1 MSNKTIILTED
12 DESIKLVTS
21 SYLQDLGYEVIMAS
35 NLRQLWKLIED
46 NKGDIL
52 ITDVMLP
59 DGELFDI
66 LPQITELREDL
77 PVIVVSAKN
86 NLQTAISATK
96 QGAYE
101 YLPKPFDLDELQN
114 LVKKALE
121 RNKTTKNKSKIQKKI
136 DKQMIVGRSPAMQDL
151 YKSIARLSQNDL
163 TVMIYGESGTGKE
176 LVANAL
182 HKYSSRSEKPF
193 IALNMA
199 AIPNDLIESELFG
212 HEKGSFTGA
221 HQKSE
226 GKFKLAEKGTLFLD
240 EIGDMPINAQTRL
253 LRVLQEGEFTPIGG
267 KEKIRADT
275 RIIAAT
281 HKNLPELIDKGEFR
295 EDLFYRLNV
304 INIFLPPLRE
314 RENDIISLGRHYL
327 NLYSDGKKQF
337 DSSGVNFLNKAK
349 ELKLEPKKFDA
360 AGFKIMEKYNWPG
373 NVRELENFIMKLCAL
388 YSDETILKED
398 LVFEIDNLGKTD
410 HQILESE
417 THFSKV
423 FKNYLAKNINQIN
436 RDYQGDV
443 YNFFLTE
450 LEKVLICEVLKNKN
464 GNQLK
469 ASELLGLNRNTLR
482 KKITELNID
491 ITGDN

>member
-1 MSNKTIILTED
+1 MSNKTLIIAED
-12 DESIKLVTS
+12 DESIRLVTS
-21 SYLQDLGYEVIMAS
+21 RYLQDLGYEVILAS
-35 NLRQLWKLIED
+35 NLKELWKLIES
-46 NKGDIL
+46 NKGDAL

-66 LPQITELREDL
+66 LPQIIEYRESL

-101 YLPKPFDLDELQN
+101 YLPKPFDLDELQK

-121 RNKTTKNKSKIQKKI
+121 SKQNSKNKTKLKNESE
-136 DKQMIVGRSPAMQDL
+136 KQLIVGRSPSMQEL

-176 LVANAL
+176 LVAKAL
-182 HKYSSRSEKPF
+182 HKYSARSEKPF

-221 HQKSE
+221 HQKSD

-240 EIGDMPINAQTRL
+240 EIGDMPIDAQTRL

-267 KEKIRADT
+267 KEKILADT

-281 HKNLPELIDKGEFR
+281 HKNLSSLIEKGEFR

-304 INIFLPPLRE
+304 VPINIPPLRE
-314 RENDIISLGRHYL
+314 RKEDIPEL
-327 NLYSDGKKQF
+327 
-337 DSSGVNFLNKAK
+337 VNHFLEKAK
-349 ELKLEPKKFDA
+349 TLKLEPKKFNTES
-360 AGFKIMEKYNWPG
+360 FQILEKYQWPG
-373 NVRELENFIMKLCAL
+373 NVRELENFILKLCAL
-388 YSDETILKED
+388 YADEIIMNED
-398 LVFEIDNLGKTD
+398 LVKEIKNLQKLDQQMLDTD
-410 HQILESE
+410 SQFSKILE
-417 THFSKV
+417 
-423 FKNYLAKNINQIN
+423 NYLSKNINKIN
-436 RDYQGDV
+436 TEYQGDV
-443 YNFFLTE
+443 YNYFVTE
-450 LEKVLICEVLKNKN
+450 LEKVLLFEVLKNKN

-469 ASELLGLNRNTLR
+469 AAELLGLNRNTLR
-482 KKITELNID
+482 KKITELNISID
-491 ITGDN
+491 W

>member
-1 MSNKTIILTED
+1 MSNKTLIIAED
-12 DESIKLVTS
+12 DESIRLVTS
-21 SYLQDLGYEVIMAS
+21 RYLQDLGYEVILAS
-35 NLRQLWKLIED
+35 NLKELWKLIES
-46 NKGDIL
+46 NKGDAL

-66 LPQITELREDL
+66 LPQIIEYRESL

-101 YLPKPFDLDELQN
+101 YLPKPFDLDELQK

-121 RNKTTKNKSKIQKKI
+121 SKQNSKNKTKLKNESE
-136 DKQMIVGRSPAMQDL
+136 KQLIVGRSPSMQEL

-176 LVANAL
+176 LVAKAL
-182 HKYSSRSEKPF
+182 HKYSARSEKPF

-221 HQKSE
+221 HQKSD

-240 EIGDMPINAQTRL
+240 EIGDMPIDAQTRL

-267 KEKIRADT
+267 KEKILADT

-281 HKNLPELIDKGEFR
+281 HKNLSSLIEKGEFR

-304 INIFLPPLRE
+304 VPINIPPLRE
-314 RENDIISLGRHYL
+314 RKEDIPEL
-327 NLYSDGKKQF
+327 
-337 DSSGVNFLNKAK
+337 VNHFLEKAK
-349 ELKLEPKKFDA
+349 TLKLEPKKFNTES
-360 AGFKIMEKYNWPG
+360 FQILEKYQWPG
-373 NVRELENFIMKLCAL
+373 NVRELENFILKLCAL
-388 YSDETILKED
+388 YADEIIMNED
-398 LVFEIDNLGKTD
+398 LVKEIKILQKLDQQMLDTD
-410 HQILESE
+410 SQFSKILE
-417 THFSKV
+417 
-423 FKNYLAKNINQIN
+423 NYLSKNINKIN
-436 RDYQGDV
+436 TEYQGDV
-443 YNFFLTE
+443 YNYFVTE
-450 LEKVLICEVLKNKN
+450 LEKVLLFEVLKNKN

-469 ASELLGLNRNTLR
+469 AAELLGLNRNTLR
-482 KKITELNID
+482 KKITELNISID
-491 ITGDN
+491 

>member
-1 MSNKTIILTED
+1 MSNKTLIIAED
-12 DESIKLVTS
+12 DESIRLVTS
-21 SYLQDLGYEVIMAS
+21 RYLQDLGYEIFMAT
-35 NLRQLWKLIED
+35 NLKELWKLIES
-46 NKGDIL
+46 NKGDVL

-66 LPQITELREDL
+66 LPQIVEYRDNL

-101 YLPKPFDLDELQN
+101 YLPKPFDLDELQK
-114 LVKKALE
+114 LIKKAYE
-121 RNKTTKNKSKIQKKI
+121 SKQNHKKI
-136 DKQMIVGRSPAMQDL
+136 TKIRNESEKQLIVGRSPAMQDL

-176 LVANAL
+176 LVAKAL
-182 HKYSSRSEKPF
+182 HKYSTRSEKPF

-221 HQKSE
+221 HQKSD

-240 EIGDMPINAQTRL
+240 EIGDMPIDAQTRL

-267 KEKIRADT
+267 KEKIQADT

-281 HKNLPELIDKGEFR
+281 HKNLSNLIEKGEFR

-304 INIFLPPLRE
+304 VPISIPPLRE
-314 RENDIISLGRHYL
+314 RKEDIPEL
-327 NLYSDGKKQF
+327 
-337 DSSGVNFLNKAK
+337 VNHFLDKAK
-349 ELKLEPKKFDA
+349 DLKLEPKKFTTES
-360 AGFKIMEKYNWPG
+360 FQILEKYQWPG
-373 NVRELENFIMKLCAL
+373 NVRELENFILKLCAL
-388 YSDETILKED
+388 YKDENILNED
-398 LVFEIDNLGKTD
+398 LTEEILNLQKLDQQMLDTEN
-410 HQILESE
+410 QFSKILE
-417 THFSKV
+417 
-423 FKNYLAKNINQIN
+423 NYLSRNINKIN
-436 RDYQGDV
+436 KKYQGDV
-443 YNFFLTE
+443 YNYFVTE
-450 LEKVLICEVLKNKN
+450 LEKVLLLEVLKNKN

-469 ASELLGLNRNTLR
+469 AAELLGLNRNTLR
-482 KKITELNID
+482 KKITELNISID
-491 ITGDN
+491 QESN

>member
-1 MSNKTIILTED
+1 MSNKTLIIAED
-12 DESIKLVTS
+12 DESIRLVTS
-21 SYLQDLGYEVIMAS
+21 RYLQDLGYEIFMAT
-35 NLRQLWKLIED
+35 NLKELWKLIES
-46 NKGDIL
+46 NKGDVL

-66 LPQITELREDL
+66 LPQIVEYRENL

-101 YLPKPFDLDELQN
+101 YLPKPFDLDELQK
-114 LVKKALE
+114 LIKKALE
-121 RNKTTKNKSKIQKKI
+121 SKQNLKNKTKIRNESE
-136 DKQMIVGRSPAMQDL
+136 KQLIVGRSPAMQDL

-176 LVANAL
+176 LVAKAL
-182 HKYSSRSEKPF
+182 HKYSTRSEKPF

-221 HQKSE
+221 HQKSD

-240 EIGDMPINAQTRL
+240 EIGDMPIDAQTRL

-267 KEKIRADT
+267 KEKIQADT

-281 HKNLPELIDKGEFR
+281 HKNLSNLIEKGEFR

-304 INIFLPPLRE
+304 VPISIPPLRE
-314 RENDIISLGRHYL
+314 RKEDIPEL
-327 NLYSDGKKQF
+327 
-337 DSSGVNFLNKAK
+337 VNHFLDKAK
-349 ELKLEPKKFDA
+349 DLKLEPKKFTTES
-360 AGFKIMEKYNWPG
+360 FQILEKYQWPG
-373 NVRELENFIMKLCAL
+373 NVRELENFILKLCAL
-388 YSDETILKED
+388 YTDENIMNDDLAEEILNLQKLD
-398 LVFEIDNLGKTD
+398 QQMLDTDNQFSK
-410 HQILESE
+410 ILE
-417 THFSKV
+417 
-423 FKNYLAKNINQIN
+423 NYLSRNINKIN
-436 RDYQGDV
+436 KEYQGDV
-443 YNFFLTE
+443 YNYFVTE
-450 LEKVLICEVLKNKN
+450 LEKVLLLEVLKNKN

-469 ASELLGLNRNTLR
+469 AAELLGLNRNTLR
-482 KKITELNID
+482 KKITELNISID
-491 ITGDN
+491 QESN

>member
-1 MSNKTIILTED
+1 MSNKTLIIAED
-12 DESIKLVTS
+12 DESIRLVTS
-21 SYLQDLGYEVIMAS
+21 RYLQDLGYDVILAS
-35 NLRQLWKLIED
+35 NLKELWKLIES
-46 NKGDIL
+46 NKGDAL

-66 LPQITELREDL
+66 LPQIIEYRESL

-101 YLPKPFDLDELQN
+101 YLPKPFDLDELQK

-121 RNKTTKNKSKIQKKI
+121 SKQNSKNKTKLKNESE
-136 DKQMIVGRSPAMQDL
+136 KQLIVGRSPSMQEL

-176 LVANAL
+176 LVAKAL
-182 HKYSSRSEKPF
+182 HKYSARSEKPF

-221 HQKSE
+221 HQKSD

-240 EIGDMPINAQTRL
+240 EIGDMPIDAQTRL

-267 KEKIRADT
+267 KEKILADT

-281 HKNLPELIDKGEFR
+281 HKNLSSLIEKGEFR

-304 INIFLPPLRE
+304 VPINIPPLRE
-314 RENDIISLGRHYL
+314 RKEDIPEL
-327 NLYSDGKKQF
+327 
-337 DSSGVNFLNKAK
+337 VNHFLEKAK
-349 ELKLEPKKFDA
+349 TLKLEPKKFNTES
-360 AGFKIMEKYNWPG
+360 FQILEKYQWPG
-373 NVRELENFIMKLCAL
+373 NVRELENFILKLCAL
-388 YSDETILKED
+388 YADEIIMNED
-398 LVFEIDNLGKTD
+398 LVKEIKNLQKLDQQMLDNDSQFSK
-410 HQILESE
+410 ILE
-417 THFSKV
+417 
-423 FKNYLAKNINQIN
+423 NYLSKNINKIN
-436 RDYQGDV
+436 TEYQGDV
-443 YNFFLTE
+443 YNYFVTE
-450 LEKVLICEVLKNKN
+450 LEKVLLFEVLKNKN

-469 ASELLGLNRNTLR
+469 AAELLGLNRNTLR
-482 KKITELNID
+482 KKITELNISID
-491 ITGDN
+491 W

>member
-1 MSNKTIILTED
+1 MSNKTLIIAED
-12 DESIKLVTS
+12 DESIRLVTS
-21 SYLQDLGYEVIMAS
+21 RYLQDLGYEIFMAT
-35 NLRQLWKLIED
+35 NLKELWKLIES
-46 NKGDIL
+46 NKGDVL

-66 LPQITELREDL
+66 LPQIVEYRENL

-101 YLPKPFDLDELQN
+101 YLPKPFDLDELQK
-114 LVKKALE
+114 LIKKALE
-121 RNKTTKNKSKIQKKI
+121 SKQNLKNKTKIRNESE
-136 DKQMIVGRSPAMQDL
+136 KQLIVGRSPAMQDL

-176 LVANAL
+176 LVAKAL
-182 HKYSSRSEKPF
+182 HKYSTRSEKPF

-221 HQKSE
+221 HQKSD

-240 EIGDMPINAQTRL
+240 EIGDMPIDAQTRL

-267 KEKIRADT
+267 KEKIQADT

-281 HKNLPELIDKGEFR
+281 HKNLSNLIEKGEFR

-304 INIFLPPLRE
+304 VPISIPPLRE
-314 RENDIISLGRHYL
+314 RKEDIPELINH
-327 NLYSDGKKQF
+327 
-337 DSSGVNFLNKAK
+337 FLDKAK
-349 ELKLEPKKFDA
+349 DLQLEPKKFTTES
-360 AGFKIMEKYNWPG
+360 FQILEKYQWPG
-373 NVRELENFIMKLCAL
+373 NVRELENFILKLCAL
-388 YSDETILKED
+388 YTDENIMNDDLAEEIL
-398 LVFEIDNLGKTD
+398 NLQKLDQQMLDTEN
-410 HQILESE
+410 QFSKILE
-417 THFSKV
+417 
-423 FKNYLAKNINQIN
+423 NYLSRNIDKIN
-436 RDYQGDV
+436 KEYQGDV
-443 YNFFLTE
+443 YNYFVTE
-450 LEKVLICEVLKNKN
+450 LEKVLLLEVLKNKN

-469 ASELLGLNRNTLR
+469 AAELLGLNRNTLR
-482 KKITELNID
+482 KKITELNISID
-491 ITGDN
+491 QESN

>member
-1 MSNKTIILTED
+1 MSNKTLIIAED
-12 DESIKLVTS
+12 DESIRLVTS
-21 SYLQDLGYEVIMAS
+21 RYFQDLGYDVILAS
-35 NLRQLWKLIED
+35 NLKELWKLIES
-46 NKGDIL
+46 NKGDAL

-66 LPQITELREDL
+66 LPQIIEYRESL

-101 YLPKPFDLDELQN
+101 YLPKPFDLDELQK

-121 RNKTTKNKSKIQKKI
+121 SKQNSKSKTKLKNESE
-136 DKQMIVGRSPAMQDL
+136 KQLIVGRSPSMQEL

-176 LVANAL
+176 LVAKAL
-182 HKYSSRSEKPF
+182 HKYSARSEKPF

-221 HQKSE
+221 HQKSD

-240 EIGDMPINAQTRL
+240 EIGDMPIDAQTRL

-267 KEKIRADT
+267 KEKILADT

-281 HKNLPELIDKGEFR
+281 HKNLLNLIEKGEFR

-304 INIFLPPLRE
+304 VPINIPPLRE
-314 RENDIISLGRHYL
+314 RKEDIPEL
-327 NLYSDGKKQF
+327 
-337 DSSGVNFLNKAK
+337 VNHFLEKAK
-349 ELKLEPKKFDA
+349 TLKLEPKKFNTES
-360 AGFKIMEKYNWPG
+360 FQILEKYQWPG
-373 NVRELENFIMKLCAL
+373 NVRELENFILKLCAL
-388 YSDETILKED
+388 YADEIIMNED
-398 LVFEIDNLGKTD
+398 LVKEIKNLQKLDQQMLDTD
-410 HQILESE
+410 SQFSKILE
-417 THFSKV
+417 
-423 FKNYLAKNINQIN
+423 NYLSKNINKIN
-436 RDYQGDV
+436 TEYQGDV
-443 YNFFLTE
+443 YNYFVTE
-450 LEKVLICEVLKNKN
+450 LEKVLLFEVLKNKN

-469 ASELLGLNRNTLR
+469 AAELLGLNRNTLR
-482 KKITELNID
+482 KKITELNISID
-491 ITGDN
+491 

>member
-1 MSNKTIILTED
+1 MSNKTLIIAED
-12 DESIKLVTS
+12 DESIRLVTS
-21 SYLQDLGYEVIMAS
+21 RYLQDLGYEVILAS
-35 NLRQLWKLIED
+35 NLKELWKLIES
-46 NKGDIL
+46 NKGDAL

-66 LPQITELREDL
+66 LPQIIEYRESL

-101 YLPKPFDLDELQN
+101 YLPKPFDLDELQK

-121 RNKTTKNKSKIQKKI
+121 SKQNSKNKTKLKNESE
-136 DKQMIVGRSPAMQDL
+136 KQLIVGRSPSMQEL

-163 TVMIYGESGTGKE
+163 TVMIYGESVTGKE
-176 LVANAL
+176 LVAKAL
-182 HKYSSRSEKPF
+182 HKYSARSEKPF

-221 HQKSE
+221 HQKSD

-240 EIGDMPINAQTRL
+240 EIGDMPIDAQTRL

-267 KEKIRADT
+267 KEKILADT

-281 HKNLPELIDKGEFR
+281 HKNLSSLIEKGEFR

-304 INIFLPPLRE
+304 VPINIPPLRE
-314 RENDIISLGRHYL
+314 RKEDIPEL
-327 NLYSDGKKQF
+327 
-337 DSSGVNFLNKAK
+337 VNHFLEKAK
-349 ELKLEPKKFDA
+349 TLKLEPKKFNTES
-360 AGFKIMEKYNWPG
+360 FQILEKYQWPG
-373 NVRELENFIMKLCAL
+373 NVRELENFILKLCAL
-388 YSDETILKED
+388 YADEIIMNED
-398 LVFEIDNLGKTD
+398 LVKEIKNLQKLDQQMLDTD
-410 HQILESE
+410 SQFSKILE
-417 THFSKV
+417 
-423 FKNYLAKNINQIN
+423 NYLSKNINKIN
-436 RDYQGDV
+436 TEYQGDV
-443 YNFFLTE
+443 YNYFVTE
-450 LEKVLICEVLKNKN
+450 LEKVLLFEVLKNKN

-469 ASELLGLNRNTLR
+469 AAELLGLNRNTLR
-482 KKITELNID
+482 KKITELNINID
-491 ITGDN
+491 

>member
-1 MSNKTIILTED
+1 MSNKTLIIAED
-12 DESIKLVTS
+12 DESIRLVTS
-21 SYLQDLGYEVIMAS
+21 RYLQDLGYEIFMAT
-35 NLRQLWKLIED
+35 NLKELWKLIES
-46 NKGDIL
+46 NKGDVL

-66 LPQITELREDL
+66 LPQIVEYRENL

-101 YLPKPFDLDELQN
+101 YLPKPFDLDELQK
-114 LVKKALE
+114 LIKKALE
-121 RNKTTKNKSKIQKKI
+121 SKQNLKNKTKIRNESE
-136 DKQMIVGRSPAMQDL
+136 KQLIVGRSPAMQDL

-176 LVANAL
+176 LVAKAL
-182 HKYSSRSEKPF
+182 HKYSTRSEKPF

-221 HQKSE
+221 HLKSD

-240 EIGDMPINAQTRL
+240 EIGDMPIDAQTRL

-267 KEKIRADT
+267 KEKIQADT

-281 HKNLPELIDKGEFR
+281 HKNLSNLIEKGEFR

-304 INIFLPPLRE
+304 VPISIPPLRE
-314 RENDIISLGRHYL
+314 RKEDIPEL
-327 NLYSDGKKQF
+327 
-337 DSSGVNFLNKAK
+337 VNHFLDKAK
-349 ELKLEPKKFDA
+349 DLQLEPKKFTTES
-360 AGFKIMEKYNWPG
+360 FQILEKYQWPG
-373 NVRELENFIMKLCAL
+373 NVRELENFILKLCAL
-388 YSDETILKED
+388 YTDENIMNDDLAEEILNLQKLD
-398 LVFEIDNLGKTD
+398 QQMLDTDNQFSK
-410 HQILESE
+410 ILE
-417 THFSKV
+417 
-423 FKNYLAKNINQIN
+423 NYLSRNINKIN
-436 RDYQGDV
+436 KEYQGDV
-443 YNFFLTE
+443 YNYFVTE
-450 LEKVLICEVLKNKN
+450 LEKVLLLEVLKNKN

-469 ASELLGLNRNTLR
+469 AAELLGLNRNTLR
-482 KKITELNID
+482 KKIAELD
-491 ITGDN
+491 IQVIRQRKLM

>member
-1 MSNKTIILTED
+1 MSNKTLIIAED
-12 DESIKLVTS
+12 DESIRLVTS
-21 SYLQDLGYEVIMAS
+21 RYLQDLGYEIFMAT
-35 NLRQLWKLIED
+35 NLKELWKLIES
-46 NKGDIL
+46 NKGDLL

-66 LPQITELREDL
+66 LPQIVEYRENL

-101 YLPKPFDLDELQN
+101 YLPKPFDLDELQK
-114 LVKKALE
+114 LIKKALE
-121 RNKTTKNKSKIQKKI
+121 SKQNHKKI
-136 DKQMIVGRSPAMQDL
+136 TKIRNESEKQLIVGRSPAMQDL

-176 LVANAL
+176 LVAKAL
-182 HKYSSRSEKPF
+182 HKYSTRSEKPF

-221 HQKSE
+221 HQKSD

-240 EIGDMPINAQTRL
+240 EIGDMPIDAQTRL

-267 KEKIRADT
+267 KEKIQADT

-281 HKNLPELIDKGEFR
+281 HKNLSNLIEKGEFR

-304 INIFLPPLRE
+304 VPISIPPLRE
-314 RENDIISLGRHYL
+314 RKEDIPEL
-327 NLYSDGKKQF
+327 
-337 DSSGVNFLNKAK
+337 VNHFLDKAK
-349 ELKLEPKKFDA
+349 DLKLEPKKFTTES
-360 AGFKIMEKYNWPG
+360 FQILEKYQWPG
-373 NVRELENFIMKLCAL
+373 NVRELENFILKLCAL
-388 YSDETILKED
+388 YKDENILNED
-398 LVFEIDNLGKTD
+398 LTEEILNLQKLDQQMLDTDNQFSK
-410 HQILESE
+410 ILE
-417 THFSKV
+417 
-423 FKNYLAKNINQIN
+423 NYLSRNINKIN
-436 RDYQGDV
+436 KEYQGDV
-443 YNFFLTE
+443 YNYFVTE
-450 LEKVLICEVLKNKN
+450 LEKVLLLEVLKNKN

-469 ASELLGLNRNTLR
+469 AAELLGLNRNTLR
-482 KKITELNID
+482 KKITELNISID
-491 ITGDN
+491 QESN

>member
-1 MSNKTIILTED
+1 MSNKTLIIAED
-12 DESIKLVTS
+12 DESIRLVTS
-21 SYLQDLGYEVIMAS
+21 RYLQDLGYDVILAS
-35 NLRQLWKLIED
+35 NLKELWKLIES
-46 NKGDIL
+46 NKGDAL

-66 LPQITELREDL
+66 LPQIIEYRESL

-101 YLPKPFDLDELQN
+101 YLPKPFDLDELQK

-121 RNKTTKNKSKIQKKI
+121 SKQNSKNKTKLKNESE
-136 DKQMIVGRSPAMQDL
+136 KQLIVGRSPSMQEL

-176 LVANAL
+176 LVAKAL
-182 HKYSSRSEKPF
+182 HKYSARSEKPF

-221 HQKSE
+221 HQKSD

-240 EIGDMPINAQTRL
+240 EIGDMPIDAQTRL

-267 KEKIRADT
+267 KEKILADT

-281 HKNLPELIDKGEFR
+281 HKNLSSLIEKGEFR

-304 INIFLPPLRE
+304 VPINIPPLRE
-314 RENDIISLGRHYL
+314 RKEDIPEL
-327 NLYSDGKKQF
+327 
-337 DSSGVNFLNKAK
+337 VNHFLEKAK
-349 ELKLEPKKFDA
+349 TLKLEPKKFNTES
-360 AGFKIMEKYNWPG
+360 FQILEKYQWPG
-373 NVRELENFIMKLCAL
+373 NVRELENFILKLCAL
-388 YSDETILKED
+388 YADEIIMNED
-398 LVFEIDNLGKTD
+398 LVKEIKNLQKLDQQMLDNDSQFSK
-410 HQILESE
+410 ILE
-417 THFSKV
+417 
-423 FKNYLAKNINQIN
+423 NYLSKNINKIN
-436 RDYQGDV
+436 TEYQGDV
-443 YNFFLTE
+443 YNYFVTE
-450 LEKVLICEVLKNKN
+450 LEKVLLFEVLKNKN

-469 ASELLGLNRNTLR
+469 AAELLGLNRNTLR
-482 KKITELNID
+482 KKITELNISID
-491 ITGDN
+491 

>member
-1 MSNKTIILTED
+1 MSSKTLIIAED
-12 DESIKLVTS
+12 DESIRLVTS
-21 SYLQDLGYEVIMAS
+21 RYLQDLGYEIFMAT
-35 NLRQLWKLIED
+35 NLKELWKLIES
-46 NKGDIL
+46 NKGDVL

-66 LPQITELREDL
+66 LPQIVEYRENL

-101 YLPKPFDLDELQN
+101 YLPKPFDLDELQK
-114 LVKKALE
+114 LIKKALE
-121 RNKTTKNKSKIQKKI
+121 SKQNLKNKTKIRNESE
-136 DKQMIVGRSPAMQDL
+136 KQLIVGRSPAMQDL

-176 LVANAL
+176 LVAKAL
-182 HKYSSRSEKPF
+182 HKYSTRSEKPF

-221 HQKSE
+221 HQKSD

-240 EIGDMPINAQTRL
+240 EIGDMPIDAQTRL

-267 KEKIRADT
+267 KEKIQADT

-281 HKNLPELIDKGEFR
+281 HKNLSNLIEKGEFR

-304 INIFLPPLRE
+304 VPISIPPLRE
-314 RENDIISLGRHYL
+314 RKEDIPEL
-327 NLYSDGKKQF
+327 
-337 DSSGVNFLNKAK
+337 VNHFLDKAK
-349 ELKLEPKKFDA
+349 DLQLEPKKFTTES
-360 AGFKIMEKYNWPG
+360 FQILEKYQWPG
-373 NVRELENFIMKLCAL
+373 NVRELENFILKLCAL
-388 YSDETILKED
+388 YTDENIMNDDLAEEIL
-398 LVFEIDNLGKTD
+398 NLQKLDQQMLDTEN
-410 HQILESE
+410 QFSKILE
-417 THFSKV
+417 
-423 FKNYLAKNINQIN
+423 NYLSRNINKIN
-436 RDYQGDV
+436 KEYQGDV
-443 YNFFLTE
+443 YNYFVTE
-450 LEKVLICEVLKNKN
+450 LEKVLLLEVLKNKN

-469 ASELLGLNRNTLR
+469 AAELLGLNRNTLR
-482 KKITELNID
+482 KKITELNISID
-491 ITGDN
+491 QESN

>member
-1 MSNKTIILTED
+1 MSNKTLIIAED
-12 DESIKLVTS
+12 DESIRLVTS
-21 SYLQDLGYEVIMAS
+21 RYLQDLGYNVILAS
-35 NLRQLWKLIED
+35 NLKELWKLIES
-46 NKGDIL
+46 NKGDAL

-66 LPQITELREDL
+66 LPQIIEYRESL

-101 YLPKPFDLDELQN
+101 YLPKPFDLDELQK

-121 RNKTTKNKSKIQKKI
+121 SKQNSKNKTKLKNESE
-136 DKQMIVGRSPAMQDL
+136 KQLIVGRSPSMQEL

-176 LVANAL
+176 LVAKAL
-182 HKYSSRSEKPF
+182 HKYSARSEKPF

-221 HQKSE
+221 HQKSD

-240 EIGDMPINAQTRL
+240 EIGDMPIDAQTRL

-267 KEKIRADT
+267 KEKILADT

-281 HKNLPELIDKGEFR
+281 HKNLSSLIEKGEFR

-304 INIFLPPLRE
+304 VPINIPPLRE
-314 RENDIISLGRHYL
+314 RKEDIPEL
-327 NLYSDGKKQF
+327 
-337 DSSGVNFLNKAK
+337 VNHFLEKAK
-349 ELKLEPKKFDA
+349 TLKLEPKKFNTES
-360 AGFKIMEKYNWPG
+360 FQILEKYQWPG
-373 NVRELENFIMKLCAL
+373 NVRELENFILKLCAL
-388 YSDETILKED
+388 YADEIIMNED
-398 LVFEIDNLGKTD
+398 LVKEIKNLQKLDQQMLDNDSQFSK
-410 HQILESE
+410 ILE
-417 THFSKV
+417 
-423 FKNYLAKNINQIN
+423 NYLSKNINKIN
-436 RDYQGDV
+436 TEYQGDV
-443 YNFFLTE
+443 YNYFVTE
-450 LEKVLICEVLKNKN
+450 LEKVLLFEVLKNKN

-469 ASELLGLNRNTLR
+469 AAELLGLNRNTLR
-482 KKITELNID
+482 KKITELNISID
-491 ITGDN
+491 

>member
-1 MSNKTIILTED
+1 MSNKTLIIAED
-12 DESIKLVTS
+12 DESIRLVTS
-21 SYLQDLGYEVIMAS
+21 RYLQDLGYEIFMAT
-35 NLRQLWKLIED
+35 NLKELWKLIES
-46 NKGDIL
+46 NKGDVL

-66 LPQITELREDL
+66 LPQIVEYRENL

-101 YLPKPFDLDELQN
+101 YLPKPFDLDELQK
-114 LVKKALE
+114 LIKKALE
-121 RNKTTKNKSKIQKKI
+121 SKQNLKNKTKIRNESE
-136 DKQMIVGRSPAMQDL
+136 KQLIVGRSPAMQDL

-176 LVANAL
+176 LVAKAL
-182 HKYSSRSEKPF
+182 HKYSTRSEKPF

-221 HQKSE
+221 HQKSD

-240 EIGDMPINAQTRL
+240 EIGDMPIDAQTRL

-267 KEKIRADT
+267 KEKIQADT

-281 HKNLPELIDKGEFR
+281 HKNLSNLIEKGEFR

-304 INIFLPPLRE
+304 VPISIPPLRE
-314 RENDIISLGRHYL
+314 RKEDIPEL
-327 NLYSDGKKQF
+327 
-337 DSSGVNFLNKAK
+337 VNHFLDKAK
-349 ELKLEPKKFDA
+349 DLQLEPKKFTTES
-360 AGFKIMEKYNWPG
+360 FQILEKYQWPG
-373 NVRELENFIMKLCAL
+373 NVRELENFILKLCAL
-388 YSDETILKED
+388 YTDENIMNDDLAEEILNLQKLD
-398 LVFEIDNLGKTD
+398 QQMLDTDNQFSK
-410 HQILESE
+410 ILE
-417 THFSKV
+417 
-423 FKNYLAKNINQIN
+423 NYLSRNIDKIN
-436 RDYQGDV
+436 KEYQGDV
-443 YNFFLTE
+443 YNYFVTE
-450 LEKVLICEVLKNKN
+450 LEKVLLLEVLKNKN

-469 ASELLGLNRNTLR
+469 AAELLGLNRNTLR
-482 KKITELNID
+482 KKITELNISID
-491 ITGDN
+491 QESN

>member
-1 MSNKTIILTED
+1 MSNKTLIIAED
-12 DESIKLVTS
+12 DESIRLVTS
-21 SYLQDLGYEVIMAS
+21 RYLQDLGYEIFMAT
-35 NLRQLWKLIED
+35 NLKELWKLIES
-46 NKGDIL
+46 NKGDVL

-66 LPQITELREDL
+66 LPQIVEYRENL

-101 YLPKPFDLDELQN
+101 YLPKPFDLDELQK
-114 LVKKALE
+114 LIKKALE
-121 RNKTTKNKSKIQKKI
+121 SKQNLKNKTKIRNESE
-136 DKQMIVGRSPAMQDL
+136 KQLIVGRSPAMQDL

-176 LVANAL
+176 LVAKAL
-182 HKYSSRSEKPF
+182 HKYSTRSEKPF

-221 HQKSE
+221 HQKSD

-240 EIGDMPINAQTRL
+240 EIGDMPIDAQTRL

-267 KEKIRADT
+267 KEKIQADT

-281 HKNLPELIDKGEFR
+281 HKNLSNLIEKGEFR

-304 INIFLPPLRE
+304 VPISIPPLRE
-314 RENDIISLGRHYL
+314 RKEDIPEL
-327 NLYSDGKKQF
+327 
-337 DSSGVNFLNKAK
+337 VNHFLDKAK
-349 ELKLEPKKFDA
+349 DLQLEPKKFTTES
-360 AGFKIMEKYNWPG
+360 FQILEKYQWPG
-373 NVRELENFIMKLCAL
+373 NVRELENFILKLCAL
-388 YSDETILKED
+388 YTDENIMNED
-398 LVFEIDNLGKTD
+398 LAEEILNLQKLD
-410 HQILESE
+410 QQMLDAENQFSKILE
-417 THFSKV
+417 
-423 FKNYLAKNINQIN
+423 NYLSRNINKIN
-436 RDYQGDV
+436 KEYQGDV
-443 YNFFLTE
+443 YNYFVTE
-450 LEKVLICEVLKNKN
+450 LEKVLLLEVLKNKN

-469 ASELLGLNRNTLR
+469 AAELLGLNRNTLR
-482 KKITELNID
+482 KKITELNISID
-491 ITGDN
+491 QESN

>member
-1 MSNKTIILTED
+1 MSNKTLIIAED
-12 DESIKLVTS
+12 DESIRLVTS
-21 SYLQDLGYEVIMAS
+21 RYLQDLGYEIFIAT
-35 NLRQLWKLIED
+35 NLKELWKLIES
-46 NKGDIL
+46 NKGDVL

-66 LPQITELREDL
+66 LPQIVEYRENL

-101 YLPKPFDLDELQN
+101 YLPKPFDLDELQK
-114 LVKKALE
+114 LIKKALE
-121 RNKTTKNKSKIQKKI
+121 SKQNLKNKTKIRNETE
-136 DKQMIVGRSPAMQDL
+136 KQLIVGRSPAMQDL

-176 LVANAL
+176 LVAKAL
-182 HKYSSRSEKPF
+182 HKYSTRSEKPF

-221 HQKSE
+221 HQKSD

-240 EIGDMPINAQTRL
+240 EIGDMPIDAQTRL

-267 KEKIRADT
+267 KEKIQADT

-281 HKNLPELIDKGEFR
+281 HKNLSNLIEKGEFR

-304 INIFLPPLRE
+304 VPISIPPLRDRKE
-314 RENDIISLGRHYL
+314 DIPEL
-327 NLYSDGKKQF
+327 
-337 DSSGVNFLNKAK
+337 VNHFLDKAK
-349 ELKLEPKKFDA
+349 DLKLEPKKFTTES
-360 AGFKIMEKYNWPG
+360 FQILEKYQWPG
-373 NVRELENFIMKLCAL
+373 NVRELENFILKLCAL
-388 YSDETILKED
+388 YTDESIMNED
-398 LVFEIDNLGKTD
+398 LTEEIKNLKKIDQQMLDTEN
-410 HQILESE
+410 QFSKILES
-417 THFSKV
+417 
-423 FKNYLAKNINQIN
+423 YLSRNINKIN
-436 RDYQGDV
+436 KEYQGDV
-443 YNFFLTE
+443 YNYFVTE
-450 LEKVLICEVLKNKN
+450 LEKVLLLEVLKNKN

-482 KKITELNID
+482 KKITELNISID
-491 ITGDN
+491 QESN

>member
-1 MSNKTIILTED
+1 MSNKTLIIAED
-12 DESIKLVTS
+12 DESIRLVTS
-21 SYLQDLGYEVIMAS
+21 RYLQDLGYEIFMAT
-35 NLRQLWKLIED
+35 NLKELWKLIES
-46 NKGDIL
+46 NKGDVL

-66 LPQITELREDL
+66 LPQIVEYRENL

-101 YLPKPFDLDELQN
+101 YLPKPFDLDELQK
-114 LVKKALE
+114 LIKKALE
-121 RNKTTKNKSKIQKKI
+121 SKQNLKNKTKIRNESE
-136 DKQMIVGRSPAMQDL
+136 KQLIVGRSPAMQDL

-176 LVANAL
+176 LVAKAL
-182 HKYSSRSEKPF
+182 HKYSTRSEKPF

-221 HQKSE
+221 HQKSD

-240 EIGDMPINAQTRL
+240 EIGDMPIDAQTRL

-267 KEKIRADT
+267 KEKIQADT

-281 HKNLPELIDKGEFR
+281 HKNLSNLIEKGEFR

-304 INIFLPPLRE
+304 VPISIPPLRE
-314 RENDIISLGRHYL
+314 RKEDIPEL
-327 NLYSDGKKQF
+327 
-337 DSSGVNFLNKAK
+337 VNHFLDKAK
-349 ELKLEPKKFDA
+349 DLQLEPKKFTTES
-360 AGFKIMEKYNWPG
+360 FQILEKYQWPG
-373 NVRELENFIMKLCAL
+373 NVRELENFILKLCAL
-388 YSDETILKED
+388 YTDENIMNED
-398 LVFEIDNLGKTD
+398 LAEEILNLQKLDQQMLDADNQFSK
-410 HQILESE
+410 ILE
-417 THFSKV
+417 
-423 FKNYLAKNINQIN
+423 NYLSRNINKIN
-436 RDYQGDV
+436 KEYQGDV
-443 YNFFLTE
+443 YNYFVTE
-450 LEKVLICEVLKNKN
+450 LEKVLLLEVLKNKN

-469 ASELLGLNRNTLR
+469 AAELLGLNRNTLR
-482 KKITELNID
+482 KKITELNISID
-491 ITGDN
+491 QESN

>member
-1 MSNKTIILTED
+1 MSNKTLIIAED
-12 DESIKLVTS
+12 DESIRLVTS
-21 SYLQDLGYEVIMAS
+21 RYLQDLGYEIFMAS
-35 NLRQLWKLIED
+35 NLKELWKLIES
-46 NKGDIL
+46 NKGDAL

-66 LPQITELREDL
+66 LPQIVEYRENL

-101 YLPKPFDLDELQN
+101 YLPKPFDLDELQK
-114 LVKKALE
+114 LIKKALE
-121 RNKTTKNKSKIQKKI
+121 SKKNFKNKTKIKNKSE
-136 DKQMIVGRSPAMQDL
+136 KQLIVGRSTAMQDL

-176 LVANAL
+176 LVAKAL
-182 HKYSSRSEKPF
+182 HKYSTRSEKPF

-221 HQKSE
+221 HQKSD

-240 EIGDMPINAQTRL
+240 EIGDMPIDAQTRL

-267 KEKIRADT
+267 KEKIQADT

-281 HKNLPELIDKGEFR
+281 HKNLSNLIEKGEFR

-304 INIFLPPLRE
+304 VPISIPPLRE
-314 RENDIISLGRHYL
+314 RKEDIPEL
-327 NLYSDGKKQF
+327 
-337 DSSGVNFLNKAK
+337 VNHFLDKAK
-349 ELKLEPKKFDA
+349 DLKLEPKKFTTES
-360 AGFKIMEKYNWPG
+360 FQILEKYQWPG
-373 NVRELENFIMKLCAL
+373 NVRELENFILKLCAL
-388 YSDETILKED
+388 YTDERIMNED
-398 LVFEIDNLGKTD
+398 LTEEIENLQKLDQQMLDTEN
-410 HQILESE
+410 QFSKILE
-417 THFSKV
+417 
-423 FKNYLAKNINQIN
+423 NYLSRNINKIN
-436 RDYQGDV
+436 KEYQGDV
-443 YNFFLTE
+443 YNYFVTE
-450 LEKVLICEVLKNKN
+450 LEKVLLLEVLKNTN

-482 KKITELNID
+482 KKITELNINID
-491 ITGDN
+491 QESN

>member
-1 MSNKTIILTED
+1 MSNKTLIIAED
-12 DESIKLVTS
+12 DESIRLVTS
-21 SYLQDLGYEVIMAS
+21 RYLQDLGYEVILAS
-35 NLRQLWKLIED
+35 NLKELWKLIES
-46 NKGDIL
+46 NKGDAL

-66 LPQITELREDL
+66 LPQIIEYRESL

-101 YLPKPFDLDELQN
+101 YLPKPFDLDELQK

-121 RNKTTKNKSKIQKKI
+121 SKQNSKNKTKLRNESE
-136 DKQMIVGRSPAMQDL
+136 KQLIVGRSPSMQEL

-176 LVANAL
+176 LVAKAL
-182 HKYSSRSEKPF
+182 HKYSARSEKPF

-221 HQKSE
+221 HQKSD

-240 EIGDMPINAQTRL
+240 EIGDMPIDAQTRL

-267 KEKIRADT
+267 KEKILADT

-281 HKNLPELIDKGEFR
+281 HKNLSSLIEKGEFR

-304 INIFLPPLRE
+304 VPINIPPLRE
-314 RENDIISLGRHYL
+314 RKEDIPEL
-327 NLYSDGKKQF
+327 
-337 DSSGVNFLNKAK
+337 VNHFLEKAK
-349 ELKLEPKKFDA
+349 TLKLEPKKFNTES
-360 AGFKIMEKYNWPG
+360 FQILEKYQWPG
-373 NVRELENFIMKLCAL
+373 NVRELENFILKLCAL
-388 YSDETILKED
+388 YADEIIMNED
-398 LVFEIDNLGKTD
+398 LVKEIKNLQKLDQQMLDTD
-410 HQILESE
+410 SQFSKILE
-417 THFSKV
+417 
-423 FKNYLAKNINQIN
+423 NYLSKNINKIN
-436 RDYQGDV
+436 TEYQGDV
-443 YNFFLTE
+443 YNYFVTE
-450 LEKVLICEVLKNKN
+450 LEKVLLFEVLKNKN

-469 ASELLGLNRNTLR
+469 AAELLGLNRNTLR
-482 KKITELNID
+482 KKITELNISID
-491 ITGDN
+491 

>member
-1 MSNKTIILTED
+1 MSNKTLIIAED
-12 DESIKLVTS
+12 DESIRLVTS
-21 SYLQDLGYEVIMAS
+21 RYLQDLGYEIFMAT
-35 NLRQLWKLIED
+35 NLKELWKLIES
-46 NKGDIL
+46 NKGDVL

-66 LPQITELREDL
+66 LPQIVEYRENL

-101 YLPKPFDLDELQN
+101 YLPKPFDLDELQK

-121 RNKTTKNKSKIQKKI
+121 SKQNLKNKTKIRNESE
-136 DKQMIVGRSPAMQDL
+136 KQLIVGRSPAMQDL

-176 LVANAL
+176 LVAKAL
-182 HKYSSRSEKPF
+182 HKYSTRSEKPF
-193 IALNMA
+193 IAINMA

-221 HQKSE
+221 HQKSD

-240 EIGDMPINAQTRL
+240 EIGDMPIDAQTRL

-267 KEKIRADT
+267 KEKIQADT

-281 HKNLPELIDKGEFR
+281 HKNLSNLIEKGEFR

-304 INIFLPPLRE
+304 VPISIPPLRE
-314 RENDIISLGRHYL
+314 RKEDIPEL
-327 NLYSDGKKQF
+327 
-337 DSSGVNFLNKAK
+337 VNHFLDKAK
-349 ELKLEPKKFDA
+349 DLQLEPKKFTTES
-360 AGFKIMEKYNWPG
+360 FQILEKYQWPG
-373 NVRELENFIMKLCAL
+373 NVRELENFILKLCAL
-388 YSDETILKED
+388 YTDENIMNDDLAEEILNLQKLD
-398 LVFEIDNLGKTD
+398 QQMLDTDNQFSK
-410 HQILESE
+410 ILE
-417 THFSKV
+417 
-423 FKNYLAKNINQIN
+423 NYLSRNINKIN
-436 RDYQGDV
+436 KEYQGDV
-443 YNFFLTE
+443 YNYFVTE
-450 LEKVLICEVLKNKN
+450 LEKVLLLEVLKNKN

-469 ASELLGLNRNTLR
+469 AAELLGLNRNTLR
-482 KKITELNID
+482 KKITELNISID
-491 ITGDN
+491 QESN

>member
-1 MSNKTIILTED
+1 MSNKTLIIAED
-12 DESIKLVTS
+12 DESIRLVTS
-21 SYLQDLGYEVIMAS
+21 RYLQDLGYEIFMAS
-35 NLRQLWKLIED
+35 NLKELWKLIES
-46 NKGDIL
+46 NKGDVL

-66 LPQITELREDL
+66 LPQIVEYRENL

-101 YLPKPFDLDELQN
+101 YLPKPFDLDELQK
-114 LVKKALE
+114 LIKKALE
-121 RNKTTKNKSKIQKKI
+121 SKKNFKNKTKIKNKSE
-136 DKQMIVGRSPAMQDL
+136 KQLIVGRSTAMQDL

-176 LVANAL
+176 LVAKAL
-182 HKYSSRSEKPF
+182 HKYSTRSEKPF

-221 HQKSE
+221 HQKSD

-240 EIGDMPINAQTRL
+240 EIGDMPIDAQTRL

-267 KEKIRADT
+267 KEKIQADT

-281 HKNLPELIDKGEFR
+281 HKNLSNLIEKGEFR

-304 INIFLPPLRE
+304 VPISIPPLRDRKE
-314 RENDIISLGRHYL
+314 DIPEL
-327 NLYSDGKKQF
+327 
-337 DSSGVNFLNKAK
+337 VNHFLDKAK
-349 ELKLEPKKFDA
+349 DLKLEPKKFTTES
-360 AGFKIMEKYNWPG
+360 FQILEKYQWPG
-373 NVRELENFIMKLCAL
+373 NVRELENFILKLCAL
-388 YSDETILKED
+388 YTDESIMNED
-398 LVFEIDNLGKTD
+398 LTEEIKNLQKID
-410 HQILESE
+410 QQMLDSENQFSKILE
-417 THFSKV
+417 
-423 FKNYLAKNINQIN
+423 NYLSRNINKIN
-436 RDYQGDV
+436 KEYQGDV
-443 YNFFLTE
+443 YNYFVTE
-450 LEKVLICEVLKNKN
+450 LEKVLLLEVLKNKN

-482 KKITELNID
+482 KKITELNINID
-491 ITGDN
+491 QESN

>member
-1 MSNKTIILTED
+1 MSNKTLIIAED
-12 DESIKLVTS
+12 DESIRLVTS
-21 SYLQDLGYEVIMAS
+21 RYLQDLGYEIFMAT
-35 NLRQLWKLIED
+35 NLKELWKLIES
-46 NKGDIL
+46 NKGDVL

-66 LPQITELREDL
+66 LPQIVEYRENL

-101 YLPKPFDLDELQN
+101 YLPKPFDLDELQK
-114 LVKKALE
+114 LIKKALE
-121 RNKTTKNKSKIQKKI
+121 SKQNLKNKTKIRNESE
-136 DKQMIVGRSPAMQDL
+136 KQLIVGRSPAMQDL

-176 LVANAL
+176 LVAKAL
-182 HKYSSRSEKPF
+182 HKYSTRSEKPF

-221 HQKSE
+221 HQKSD

-240 EIGDMPINAQTRL
+240 EIGDMPIDAQTRL

-267 KEKIRADT
+267 KEKIQADT

-281 HKNLPELIDKGEFR
+281 HKNLSNLIEKGEFR

-304 INIFLPPLRE
+304 VPISIPPLRE
-314 RENDIISLGRHYL
+314 RKEDIPEL
-327 NLYSDGKKQF
+327 
-337 DSSGVNFLNKAK
+337 VNHFLDKAK
-349 ELKLEPKKFDA
+349 DLKLEPKKFNTES
-360 AGFKIMEKYNWPG
+360 FQILEKYQWPG
-373 NVRELENFIMKLCAL
+373 NVRELENFILKLCAL
-388 YSDETILKED
+388 YTDENIMNED
-398 LVFEIDNLGKTD
+398 LAEEILNLQKLDQQMLDADNQFSK
-410 HQILESE
+410 ILE
-417 THFSKV
+417 
-423 FKNYLAKNINQIN
+423 NYLSRNINKIN
-436 RDYQGDV
+436 KEYQGDV
-443 YNFFLTE
+443 YNYFVTE
-450 LEKVLICEVLKNKN
+450 LEKVLLLEVLKNKN

-469 ASELLGLNRNTLR
+469 AAELLGLNRNTLR
-482 KKITELNID
+482 KKITELNISID
-491 ITGDN
+491 QESN

>member
-1 MSNKTIILTED
+1 MSNKTLIIAED
-12 DESIKLVTS
+12 DESIRLVTS
-21 SYLQDLGYEVIMAS
+21 RYLQDLGYEIFMAT
-35 NLRQLWKLIED
+35 NLKELWKLIES
-46 NKGDIL
+46 NKGDVL

-66 LPQITELREDL
+66 LPQIVEYRENL

-101 YLPKPFDLDELQN
+101 YLPKPFDLDELQK
-114 LVKKALE
+114 LIKKALE
-121 RNKTTKNKSKIQKKI
+121 SKQNLKNKTKIRNESE
-136 DKQMIVGRSPAMQDL
+136 KQLIVGRSPAMQDL

-176 LVANAL
+176 LVAKAL
-182 HKYSSRSEKPF
+182 HKYSTRSEKPF

-221 HQKSE
+221 HQKSD

-240 EIGDMPINAQTRL
+240 EIGDMPIDAQTRL

-267 KEKIRADT
+267 KEKIQADT

-281 HKNLPELIDKGEFR
+281 HKNLSNLIENGEFR

-304 INIFLPPLRE
+304 VPISIPPLRE
-314 RENDIISLGRHYL
+314 RKEDIPEL
-327 NLYSDGKKQF
+327 
-337 DSSGVNFLNKAK
+337 VNHFLDKAK
-349 ELKLEPKKFDA
+349 DLQLEPKKFTTES
-360 AGFKIMEKYNWPG
+360 FQILEKYQWPG
-373 NVRELENFIMKLCAL
+373 NVRELENFILKLCAL
-388 YSDETILKED
+388 YTDENIMNDDLAEEILNLQKLD
-398 LVFEIDNLGKTD
+398 QQMLDTDNQFSK
-410 HQILESE
+410 ILE
-417 THFSKV
+417 
-423 FKNYLAKNINQIN
+423 NYLSRNINKIN
-436 RDYQGDV
+436 KEYQGDV
-443 YNFFLTE
+443 YNYFVTE
-450 LEKVLICEVLKNKN
+450 LEKVLLLEVLKNKN

-469 ASELLGLNRNTLR
+469 AAELLGLNRNTLR
-482 KKITELNID
+482 KKITELNISID
-491 ITGDN
+491 QESN

>member
-1 MSNKTIILTED
+1 MSNKTLIIAED
-12 DESIKLVTS
+12 DESIRLVTS
-21 SYLQDLGYEVIMAS
+21 RYLQDLGYEIFMAT
-35 NLRQLWKLIED
+35 NLKELWKLIES
-46 NKGDIL
+46 NKGDVL

-66 LPQITELREDL
+66 LPQIVEYRENL

-101 YLPKPFDLDELQN
+101 YLPKPFDLDELQK
-114 LVKKALE
+114 LIKKALE
-121 RNKTTKNKSKIQKKI
+121 SKQNLKNKTKIRNESE
-136 DKQMIVGRSPAMQDL
+136 KQLIVGRSPAMQDL

-176 LVANAL
+176 LVAKAL
-182 HKYSSRSEKPF
+182 HKYSTRSEKPF

-221 HQKSE
+221 HQKSD

-240 EIGDMPINAQTRL
+240 EIGDMPIDAQTRL

-267 KEKIRADT
+267 KEKIQADT

-281 HKNLPELIDKGEFR
+281 HKNLSNLIEKGEFR

-304 INIFLPPLRE
+304 VPISIPPLRE
-314 RENDIISLGRHYL
+314 RKEDIPEL
-327 NLYSDGKKQF
+327 
-337 DSSGVNFLNKAK
+337 VNHFLDKAK
-349 ELKLEPKKFDA
+349 DLQLEPKKFTTES
-360 AGFKIMEKYNWPG
+360 FQILEKYQWPG
-373 NVRELENFIMKLCAL
+373 NVRELENFILKLCAL
-388 YSDETILKED
+388 YTDENIMSED
-398 LVFEIDNLGKTD
+398 LAEEILNLQKLDQQMLDADNQFSK
-410 HQILESE
+410 ILE
-417 THFSKV
+417 
-423 FKNYLAKNINQIN
+423 NYLSRNINKIN
-436 RDYQGDV
+436 KEYQGDV
-443 YNFFLTE
+443 YNYFVTE
-450 LEKVLICEVLKNKN
+450 LEKVLLLEVLKNKN

-469 ASELLGLNRNTLR
+469 AAELLGLNRNTLR
-482 KKITELNID
+482 KKITELNISID
-491 ITGDN
+491 QESN

>member
-1 MSNKTIILTED
+1 MSNKTLIIAED
-12 DESIKLVTS
+12 DESIRLVTS
-21 SYLQDLGYEVIMAS
+21 RYLQDLGYEVILAS
-35 NLRQLWKLIED
+35 NLKELWKLIES
-46 NKGDIL
+46 NKGDAL

-66 LPQITELREDL
+66 LPQIVEYRESL

-101 YLPKPFDLDELQN
+101 YLPKPFDLDELQK

-121 RNKTTKNKSKIQKKI
+121 SKQNSKNKTKLRNESE
-136 DKQMIVGRSPAMQDL
+136 KQLIVGRSPSMQEL

-176 LVANAL
+176 LVAKAL
-182 HKYSSRSEKPF
+182 HKYSARSEKPF

-221 HQKSE
+221 HQKSD

-240 EIGDMPINAQTRL
+240 EIGDMPIDAQTRL

-267 KEKIRADT
+267 KEKILADT

-281 HKNLPELIDKGEFR
+281 HKNLSSLIEKGEFR

-304 INIFLPPLRE
+304 VPINIPPLRE
-314 RENDIISLGRHYL
+314 RKEDIPEL
-327 NLYSDGKKQF
+327 
-337 DSSGVNFLNKAK
+337 VNHFLEKAK
-349 ELKLEPKKFDA
+349 TLKLEPKKFNTES
-360 AGFKIMEKYNWPG
+360 FQILEKYQWPG
-373 NVRELENFIMKLCAL
+373 NVRELENFILKLCAL
-388 YSDETILKED
+388 YADEIIMNED
-398 LVFEIDNLGKTD
+398 LVKEIKNLQKLDQQMLDTD
-410 HQILESE
+410 SQFSKILE
-417 THFSKV
+417 
-423 FKNYLAKNINQIN
+423 NYLSKNINKIN
-436 RDYQGDV
+436 TEYQGDV
-443 YNFFLTE
+443 YNYFVTE
-450 LEKVLICEVLKNKN
+450 LEKVLLFEVLKNKN

-469 ASELLGLNRNTLR
+469 AAELLGLNRNTLR
-482 KKITELNID
+482 KKITELNISID
-491 ITGDN
+491 